1 MTMLDHAAK
10 VTCAAG
16 GIKERS
22 IVGVDVDLRDLGVEF

>member
-10 VTCAAG
+10 VTDG
-16 GIKERS
+16 DIKERS